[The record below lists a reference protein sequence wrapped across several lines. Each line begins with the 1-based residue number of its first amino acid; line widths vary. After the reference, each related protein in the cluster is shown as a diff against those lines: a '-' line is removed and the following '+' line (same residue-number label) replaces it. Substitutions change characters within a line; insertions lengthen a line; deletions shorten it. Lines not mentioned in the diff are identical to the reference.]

1 MPTAVFLYLQI
12 MYAIRT
18 RSGTV
23 YLKIK
28 RNFGDMSML
37 QVSTFSWTGATRGQ
51 ATLACWCWLMQ

>member
-1 MPTAVFLYLQI
+1 MTTAVFLYLQI

-37 QVSTFSWTGATRGQ
+37 QVGAS
-51 ATLACWCWLMQ
+51 